1 MSTSY
6 RVRAALTAFALVLP
20 PALHAQAMIKVND
33 SVNVRIGFLS
43 QTWADFTQNVRQD
56 SSYAQNIFQ
65 RRIRFLVGAQVGSHL
80 SFFYETDN
88 PNLGRTGQT
97 AGVKNLASGFI
108 TQDAYAEVKPGTT
121 NALLIDAGL
130 QLVPLCRNCLQS
142 AATLLP
148 LDYGAYSFLA
158 TGPTTSSVGR
168 DVGFAARGYLV
179 DQRLEYRA
187 GLFSGLR
194 NTIGTVQTG
203 SNSLRFAGRL
213 QYNFL
218 EPEAPGYTYTGTY
231 LGRRRVFALGAG
243 LDGQSQYKAFAGDL
257 FLDYPLGGGG
267 LTVQGD
273 YIHYDGSTSG
283 IFSIVGTPAYIGKQN
298 TYEVEAGYYI
308 PDYKLTPWV
317 KWEARDFASS
327 NQGVLFPANLDESRF
342 QVGAT
347 WYVVGHNLNLK
358 LAYQRINSDR
368 LIVAGV
374 TPPAYNANSFTMQL
388 QGFYY

>member
-1 MSTSY
+1 MSISY
-6 RVRAALTAFALVLP
+6 RVRAALAAFAIVLP
-20 PALHAQAMIKVND
+20 SSLHAQAMIKVND
-33 SVNVRIGFLS
+33 SVNVRIGILS

-65 RRIRFLVGAQVGSHL
+65 RRIRFLVGGQIGSHL

-88 PNLGRTGQT
+88 PNLGRTG
-97 AGVKNLASGFI
+97 ARNLAAGFI
-108 TQDAYAEVKPGTT
+108 TQDAYIEVKPGTT
-121 NALLIDAGL
+121 NAMLIDAGL

-142 AATLLP
+142 AASLLP

-187 GLFSGLR
+187 GIFSGLR
-194 NTIGTVQTG
+194 NTIGAVQTG

-218 EPEAPGYTYTGTY
+218 DPEAPGYTYAGTY
-231 LGRRRVFALGAG
+231 FGRRRTFALGAG
-243 LDGQSQYKAFAGDL
+243 IDGQSQYKAIAGDL
-257 FLDYPLGGGG
+257 FLDYPLGPGG
-267 LTVQGD
+267 LTVQSD
-273 YIHYDGSTSG
+273 FIHYDGSTTG
-283 IFSIVGTPAYIGKQN
+283 LFSVVGTPAYIGKQN
-298 TYEVEAGYYI
+298 TFEVEAGYYI
-308 PDYKLTPWV
+308 PDVKVTPWV

-327 NQGVLFPANLDESRF
+327 NQGPLFPANLDESRF
-342 QVGAT
+342 QVGGT
-347 WYVVGHNLNLK
+347 WYIMAHNLNLK

-368 LIVAGV
+368 LPVAGV
-374 TPPAYNANSFTMQL
+374 TPPAFNANSFTLQL